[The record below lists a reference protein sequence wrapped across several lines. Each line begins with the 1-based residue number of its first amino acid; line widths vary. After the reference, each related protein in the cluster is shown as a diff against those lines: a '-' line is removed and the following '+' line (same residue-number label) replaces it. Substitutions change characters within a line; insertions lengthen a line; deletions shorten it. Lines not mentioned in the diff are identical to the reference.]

1 MKTLSIDIETYSSAN
16 LAKCGVYK
24 YAESEDFEVLLFAYS
39 VDGGPVQVV
48 DLANGQSIPD
58 NIYEALIDP
67 KVSKWAFNANFER
80 VCLSRFLGYPTGK
93 YLNPS
98 SWYCSMIWCASLG
111 LPLSLEKV
119 GEVLSLNE
127 QKLSDGK
134 RLIRYFCQ
142 PCKPTKTNEYRT
154 RNLPQHQLTE
164 WMLFKT
170 YNQRDVEVELAIQE
184 KLQRFPLPK
193 KEWDYYHHD
202 QAINDLGI
210 LLDME
215 FVQSA
220 IYCDEQSRQEYLE
233 EAKRI
238 TGLENPN
245 SPLQLREWLG
255 RNGCVMASLTKAEV
269 SNALKSAKDPCKRV
283 LELRQELSKSS
294 VKKYEAMQQVAGCDH
309 RARGLIQF
317 YGANRTGRYAGRLIQ
332 VQNLPRNYL
341 NNLDIARST
350 VKERDISTIEMLFDS
365 TAQTLS
371 ELIRTAFIPNEH
383 SRFIVDDFSSIE
395 ARILAWLSGETWR
408 QEAFK
413 NGKDIYCESASQMFG
428 VPVEKHGVNSHLR
441 QKGKIAELALGY
453 GGSVGALKAMGAT
466 TMGLSAEELPSL
478 VEAWRQASPNIVD
491 FWWSVDRC
499 TKESLKG
506 RMKTQT
512 HGLSFFYESGILFI
526 QLPSGRKLAYC
537 KPRLCEN
544 RFGGESIVYQGIATG
559 NQWTEI
565 ESYGAKFVENIV
577 QGIARDILAETMY
590 RLRNCQIV
598 MHVHDEIVIE
608 VPESQLSVEEIS
620 HIMRQVPRWANGLVL
635 DADGFECQFYQKD

>member
-39 VDGGPVQVV
+39 VDSGPVNVV
-48 DLANGQSIPD
+48 DLASGESIPD

-154 RNLPQHQLTE
+154 RNLPQHQLTD

-202 QAINDLGI
+202 QMINDLGI

-233 EAKRI
+233 EAKQI

-245 SPLQLREWLG
+245 SPLQLREWLR

-269 SNALKSAKDPCKRV
+269 SNALKSAQEPCKRV

-294 VKKYEAMQQVAGCDH
+294 VKKYEAMQQVAGCDN

-341 NNLDIARST
+341 KNLDIARNT

-428 VPVEKHGVNSHLR
+428 VPVEKHGANSHLR

-466 TMGLSAEELPSL
+466 TMGLSEEELPSL

-499 TKESLKG
+499 TKETLKG

-526 QLPSGRKLAYC
+526 QLPSGRKLVYC

-590 RLRNCQIV
+590 RLRNFQIV

-608 VPESQLSVEEIS
+608 VPKSQLSVEEIS

>member
-16 LAKCGVYK
+16 LAKSGVYK

-48 DLANGQSIPD
+48 DLANGESIPD
-58 NIYEALIDP
+58 NIYKALIDP

-93 YLNPS
+93 YLNPG
-98 SWYCSMIWCASLG
+98 SWFCSMIWCASLG

-127 QKLSDGK
+127 QKLSEGK

-154 RNLPQHQLTE
+154 RNLPHHQLTD
-164 WMLFKT
+164 WMLFKS
-170 YNQRDVEVELAIQE
+170 YNQRDVEVELAIQK

-269 SNALKSAKDPCKRV
+269 SNALKSAQGPCKRV

-294 VKKYEAMQQVAGCDH
+294 VKKYEAMQHVAGCDH

-350 VKERDISTIEMLFDS
+350 VKERDISTVEMLFDS

-428 VPVEKHGVNSHLR
+428 VPVEKHGANSHLR

-466 TMGLSAEELPSL
+466 TMGLSEEELPSL
-478 VEAWRQASPNIVD
+478 VDAWRQASPNIVD
-491 FWWSVDRC
+491 FWWSVDHC
-499 TKESLKG
+499 TKETVKG
-506 RMKTQT
+506 RLKTQT

-537 KPRLCEN
+537 KPRLGEN

-559 NQWTEI
+559 NQWAEI

-590 RLRNCQIV
+590 RLRNFQIV

-608 VPESQLSVEEIS
+608 VPESKLSVEEIS

>member
-1 MKTLSIDIETYSSAN
+1 MQTLSIDIETYSSAK

-48 DLANGQSIPD
+48 DLADGESIPD

-119 GEVLSLNE
+119 GEVLTLNE

-154 RNLPQHQLTE
+154 RNLPHHQLTD

-238 TGLENPN
+238 TELENPN

-395 ARILAWLSGETWR
+395 ARILSWLSGETWR

-428 VPVEKHGVNSHLR
+428 VPVEKHGANSHLR

-466 TMGLSAEELPSL
+466 TMGLSEEELPSL
-478 VEAWRQASPNIVD
+478 VDAWRQASPNIVD

-537 KPRLCEN
+537 KPRLGEN

-577 QGIARDILAETMY
+577 QGIARDILAETMF
-590 RLRNCQIV
+590 RLKNFQIV

-608 VPESQLSVEEIS
+608 VPKGQSSVEEIT
-620 HIMRQVPRWANGLVL
+620 HIMRQVPSWASGLLL

>member
-170 YNQRDVEVELAIQE
+170 YNQRDVEVELAIQG

-215 FVQSA
+215 FVESA

-233 EAKRI
+233 EAKQI

-255 RNGCVMASLTKAEV
+255 RNGCVMASLIKAEV

-294 VKKYEAMQQVAGCDH
+294 VKKYEAMQQVAGYDH

-395 ARILAWLSGETWR
+395 ARILSWLSGETWR

-413 NGKDIYCESASQMFG
+413 DGKDIYCESASQMFG
-428 VPVEKHGVNSHLR
+428 VPVEKHGANSHLR

-466 TMGLSAEELPSL
+466 TMGLSEEELPSL
-478 VEAWRQASPNIVD
+478 VDAWRQASPNIVD

-590 RLRNCQIV
+590 RLRNFQIV

-608 VPESQLSVEEIS
+608 MPESQLNVEEIS